1 MMLEYLFLETGFPV
15 HACLIALVIAGIKVL
30 KNE

>member
-1 MMLEYLFLETGFPV
+1 MMVEYLFLETGFPV

>member
-1 MMLEYLFLETGFPV
+1 MFEYLLLETGFPV
-15 HACLIALVIAGIKVL
+15 HVCILGLILLGLKVL

>member
-1 MMLEYLFLETGFPV
+1 MIEYLFLETGFPV
-15 HACLIALVIAGIKVL
+15 HVCLFALVIAGIKVM